1 VTAVAA
7 GRAPLP
13 GDVPWAT
20 RAVSNLAVLARRN
33 LIHIRRAPAQLSDA
47 TIQPVVFT
55 LLLIWVVGAA
65 VPVRGGYAQF
75 AVAGSLALN
84 LTTAAVGTAVGLA
97 TDLSTGTIQRF
108 GTLPIWRPAVLAG
121 RSVADLLTAVLAAVI
136 VGLTGLAAGW
146 RPHAGVGPVL
156 GALGL
161 AVLFAYA
168 LSWACGCL
176 GITAKDAESASSA
189 GFIILFLLAMVSNAV
204 VPTQGMPAWLRQ
216 IADWNPVSAMTAGVR
231 QLCGN
236 PNPSAGIG
244 AWPMQHPVLA
254 SVLWSIAI
262 IAVFAPLSA
271 RLYYRRT
278 TT

>member
-1 VTAVAA
+1 VTAVSAS
-7 GRAPLP
+7 RAPLLNDDP
-13 GDVPWAT
+13 RVT
-20 RAVSNLAVLARRN
+20 RTVSNIAVLTKRN
-33 LIHIRRAPAQLSDA
+33 LLHIRRAPAQLSDA

-55 LLLIWVVGAA
+55 LLIIWVVGAA
-65 VPVRGGYAQF
+65 VPIRGGYTQF

-97 TDLSTGTIQRF
+97 TDLSTGAIQRF
-108 GTLPIWRPAVLAG
+108 GTLPIWRPAVLVG
-121 RSVADLLTAVLAAVI
+121 RSAADLLTAALAAGI
-136 VGLTGLAAGW
+136 VALTGLAVGW
-146 RPHAGVGPVL
+146 RPHTGIGPVL
-156 GALGL
+156 AALGL

-168 LSWACGCL
+168 LSWACCCL
-176 GITAKDAESASSA
+176 GIAAEDAESAASA
-189 GFIILFLLAMVSNAV
+189 GFIVLFLLAMVSNAV
-204 VPTQGMPAWLRQ
+204 VPTQGMSTWLRQ

-236 PNPSAGIG
+236 PNPSASIG

-254 SVLWSIAI
+254 SVLWSVAI
-262 IAVFAPLSA
+262 IVVFAPLAA

>member
-1 VTAVAA
+1 VTAVVA
-7 GRAPLP
+7 GHARRLR
-13 GDVPWAT
+13 DDSLAT
-20 RAVSNLAVLARRN
+20 RAVPNIAVMTRRN

-55 LLLIWVVGAA
+55 LLLVWVVGAA
-65 VPVRGGYAQF
+65 VPVPGGYAQF

-108 GTLPIWRPAVLAG
+108 GTLPIWRPAVLVG
-121 RSVADLLTAVLAAVI
+121 RSAADLLTAALATGI
-136 VGLTGLAAGW
+136 VTLTGLAVGW
-146 RPHAGVGPVL
+146 RPHAGIGSVL
-156 GALGL
+156 AALGL

-176 GITAKDAESASSA
+176 GITAKDAESASSV
-189 GFIILFLLAMVSNAV
+189 GFILLFLLAMVSNAV
-204 VPTQGMPAWLRQ
+204 VPTQGMSAWLRQ

-244 AWPMQHPVLA
+244 VWPMQHPVLA

-262 IAVFAPLSA
+262 IAVFAPLAA
-271 RLYYRRT
+271 RLYHTRT